1 MSDLLYNA
9 INGGLEV
16 VLICLFFQTFVQPIA
31 WQGRK
36 WTLGCIGCLF
46 VGLLAIPKPTPVNFV
61 LILLLIFFISMLYKM
76 KWYQHI
82 FFSVI
87 IVTLYSLAEVIVVV
101 ISSMILNVELAL
113 LKTGNYLLFGM
124 LASKLI
130 ILIMVLILKFGRH
143 KLPLKH
149 LGCVWGYVIFV
160 LITSVVS
167 IFLVL
172 DYMHLILGNT
182 TKQFVTLL
190 AVSLIIVMNIMLFY
204 IIDKINEHFET
215 KHNLELAKQL
225 IESQKASYQ
234 TLLESQQEIRK
245 LRHDLKNAMVG
256 VLHYLE
262 NNQFTEATHFVKES
276 LEVLDANS
284 TASFSGNNIVD
295 TLLAFKKKEAQKQGI
310 ILNETV
316 TLGET
321 LNIDPIDFSV
331 LLGNALDNAIE
342 ATSSQTAHSKTIE
355 VSVTYKQDTLL
366 MVIKNPVDEMINPS
380 RLDSTKPNKEGHG
393 FGILQMKQ
401 LAQKYNG
408 EVFFECTHQ
417 QFKTSILIGKIAAAQ
432 K

>member
-16 VLICLFFQTFVQPIA
+16 VLICLFFQTFVHPIA

-101 ISSMILNVELAL
+101 ISSMILNVELVL

-130 ILIMVLILKFGRH
+130 ILIMILILKFGRH

-149 LGCVWGYVIFV
+149 LGSVWGYVIFV
-160 LITSVVS
+160 LITSIVS

-215 KHNLELAKQL
+215 KHNLDTAKEL
-225 IESQKASYQ
+225 IESQKATYK
-234 TLLESQQEIRK
+234 TLYENQQEIRK
-245 LRHDLKNAMVG
+245 VRHDLKNSMVG
-256 VLHYLE
+256 ILYELE
-262 NNQFTEATHFVKES
+262 NKKTDDAISRMKGI
-276 LEVLDANS
+276 LELFEEQRF
-284 TASFSGNNIVD
+284 SFSGNNIID
-295 TLLAFKKKEAQKQGI
+295 TLMNFKKKEAANYNIQWEESI
-310 ILNETV
+310 HLSES
-316 TLGET
+316 

-342 ATSSQTAHSKTIE
+342 ATAKQTTHPKTIF
-355 VSVTYKQDTLL
+355 VSMAYKQENLL
-366 MVIKNPVDEMINPS
+366 MVIKNPVDALIDTTN
-380 RLDSTKPNKEGHG
+380 LQSTKQNKTHHG

-408 EVFFECTHQ
+408 EVFLECTNE
-417 QFKTSILIGKIAAAQ
+417 QFKTSILIGKI
-432 K
+432 

>member
-36 WTLGCIGCLF
+36 WTLGCIGCFF

-61 LILLLIFFISMLYKM
+61 LILLLIFAMSMLYKM

-149 LGCVWGYVIFV
+149 LGSVWGYVIFV
-160 LITSVVS
+160 LITSIVS

-215 KHNLELAKQL
+215 KHNLDTAKEL
-225 IESQKASYQ
+225 IESQKATYK
-234 TLLESQQEIRK
+234 TLYENQQEIRK
-245 LRHDLKNAMVG
+245 VRHDLKNSMVG
-256 VLHYLE
+256 ILYELE
-262 NNQFTEATHFVKES
+262 NKKTEDATQSIKSILES
-276 LEVLDANS
+276 LDNTNQAG
-284 TASFSGNNIVD
+284 FSGNNIID
-295 TLLAFKKKEAQKQGI
+295 TLMNFKKTKASSHNITWEESIHLSAPLQ
-310 ILNETV
+310 
-316 TLGET
+316 
-321 LNIDPIDFSV
+321 IDPIDLSV
-331 LLGNALDNAIE
+331 LFGNALDNAIE
-342 ATSSQTAHSKTIE
+342 ATAKQITHPKTIW
-355 VSVTYKQDTLL
+355 VTLTEKQNQLL
-366 MVIKNPVDEMINPS
+366 MVVKNPVDSTVDTNCLS
-380 RLDSTKPNKEGHG
+380 STKENKDQHG

-401 LAQKYNG
+401 LAHKYNG
-408 EVFFECTHQ
+408 DVFFECTNE
-417 QFKTSILIGKIAAAQ
+417 QFKTSILISKINITH
-432 K
+432 

>member
-16 VLICLFFQTFVQPIA
+16 VFICLFFQTFVQPIA

-46 VGLLAIPKPTPVNFV
+46 VGLLAIPKPTPVNFA
-61 LILLLIFFISMLYKM
+61 LILLLIFAISMLYKM

-101 ISSMILNVELAL
+101 ISGMILNVEPAL

-130 ILIMVLILKFGRH
+130 ILIMILILKFGCH

-149 LGCVWGYVIFV
+149 LGSVWGYMIFV
-160 LITSVVS
+160 FVTSIVS

-215 KHNLELAKQL
+215 KHNLDTAKEL
-225 IESQKASYQ
+225 IDSQKATYK
-234 TLLESQQEIRK
+234 TLYENQQEIRK
-245 LRHDLKNAMVG
+245 IRHDLKNSMVG
-256 VLHYLE
+256 ILYELE
-262 NNQFTEATHFVKES
+262 NKKTEDAIGRVKGI
-276 LEVLDANS
+276 LELLEEQRF
-284 TASFSGNNIVD
+284 SFSGNNIID
-295 TLLAFKKKEAQKQGI
+295 ALIRFKKKEAEKYGI
-310 ILNETV
+310 ALEEAIF
-316 TLGET
+316 LGET
-321 LNIDPIDFSV
+321 LNIDPIDLSV

-342 ATSSQTAHSKTIE
+342 ATAKQTTRPKTIFIFI
-355 VSVTYKQDTLL
+355 TYKQENLL
-366 MVIKNPVDEMINPS
+366 MIIKNPVDSLIDTTNLET
-380 RLDSTKPNKEGHG
+380 TKQDKPHHG

-401 LAQKYNG
+401 LAKKYNG
-408 EVFFECTHQ
+408 EVFLECTEE
-417 QFKTSILIGKIAAAQ
+417 QFKTSILIGKI
-432 K
+432 

>member
-46 VGLLAIPKPTPVNFV
+46 VGLLAIPKPAPVNFV

-87 IVTLYSLAEVIVVV
+87 IVTLYSLSEVIVVV

-130 ILIMVLILKFGRH
+130 ILIMILILKFGRH

-149 LGCVWGYVIFV
+149 LGSVWGYVIFV
-160 LITSVVS
+160 LVTSIVS

-215 KHNLELAKQL
+215 KHNLDTAKEL
-225 IESQKASYQ
+225 IESQKATYK
-234 TLLESQQEIRK
+234 TLYENQQEIRK
-245 LRHDLKNAMVG
+245 VRHDLKNSMVG
-256 VLHYLE
+256 ILYELE
-262 NNQFTEATHFVKES
+262 NKKTEDAISRVKGILKL
-276 LEVLDANS
+276 LEEQRF
-284 TASFSGNNIVD
+284 SFSGNSIID
-295 TLLAFKKKEAQKQGI
+295 TLMNFKKKEAATYNIQWEESI
-310 ILNETV
+310 HLSES
-316 TLGET
+316 

-342 ATSSQTAHSKTIE
+342 ATAKQTTHPKTIF
-355 VSVTYKQDTLL
+355 VSIAYKQENLL
-366 MVIKNPVDEMINPS
+366 MVIKNPVDCLIDTTNLE
-380 RLDSTKPNKEGHG
+380 STKQNKNHHG

-408 EVFFECTHQ
+408 EVFLECTNE
-417 QFKTSILIGKIAAAQ
+417 QFKTSILIGKI
-432 K
+432 